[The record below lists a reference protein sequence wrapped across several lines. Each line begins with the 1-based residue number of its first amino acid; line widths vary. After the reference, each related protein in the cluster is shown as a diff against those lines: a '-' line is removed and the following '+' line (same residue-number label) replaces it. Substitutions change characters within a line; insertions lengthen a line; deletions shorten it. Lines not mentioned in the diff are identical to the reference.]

1 MIIEAVV
8 KIRPG
13 VYNIASK
20 TIFVG
25 DLLEEKINS
34 IDEHQINFFLW
45 NLTYKTLKIIRIE
58 NQ

>member
-13 VYNIASK
+13 VDNIASK

-25 DLLEEKINS
+25 DLSEEKINS
-34 IDEHQINFFLW
+34 IDEQQINFF
-45 NLTYKTLKIIRIE
+45 YEI
-58 NQ
+58 